1 MPWKETV
8 ALNERMKF
16 VMECELGE
24 ETMSAL
30 CVAYG
35 VSRRVGYKWLGRYSE
50 CGVEGLRDQSRAPQH
65 HPNALSEAVEE
76 AVLALR
82 VAHPTWGPRKLLA
95 VLERDR
101 PGPGPRPRKGWP
113 AASTIGALLAR
124 RGLSVP
130 RKRRRRV
137 APGAGAKPFAD
148 YLLPNDLWC
157 IDFKGWFI
165 TGDGSRCDP
174 LTLSDASS
182 RYILRCQ
189 AMKETSGRAVRPV
202 LEAAFREYGLPRAIR
217 SDNGS
222 PFASRA
228 VAGLSPLS
236 VWWMKLGIVHERI
249 TPGCP
254 QENGRHE
261 RMHLTL
267 KKETASP
274 PAANPRRQ
282 QERFDAFGR
291 EFNEDRPHE
300 ALGMATPD
308 SCYERSEREYPARLA
323 EVEYPEATAQGG
335 WLVRRVQKAGE
346 FYWKHE
352 KVFMSE
358 VLGDEPIGLEPV
370 DDRYWR
376 AWFGAVS
383 LGVFDSHKR
392 EMLIGTDARRWE
404 RRHAAPPVEPPSA
417 TLQGAP
423 PANTKVLPMSQV

>member
-35 VSRRVGYKWLGRYSE
+35 VSRRVGYKWLARYSE
-50 CGVEGLRDQSRAPQH
+50 HGVEGLKDQSRAPLQ
-65 HPNALSEAVEE
+65 HPNGLSVAAEE
-76 AVLALR
+76 AVMALR
-82 VAHPTWGPRKLLA
+82 LAHPTWGPRKLLA

-101 PGPGPRPRKGWP
+101 PGKRWP

-130 RKRRRRV
+130 RQRRRKV
-137 APGAGAKPFAD
+137 TPGERPFAD
-148 YLLPNDLWC
+148 CLLPNDLWC

-174 LTLSDASS
+174 LTLSDAMS
-182 RYILRCQ
+182 RRILRCQ
-189 AMKETSGRAVRPV
+189 AMKEASGRAVRPV
-202 LEAAFREYGLPRAIR
+202 LEAAFREHGLPRAIR

-236 VWWMKLGIVHERI
+236 VWWMKLGIAHERI

-267 KKETASP
+267 KKETANP
-274 PAANPRRQ
+274 PAANLRRQ
-282 QERFDAFGR
+282 QERFDSFMR
-291 EFNEDRPHE
+291 EFNQERPHE
-300 ALGMATPD
+300 ALEMATPD
-308 SCYERSEREYPARLA
+308 SLYERSDREYPARLA
-323 EVEYPEATAQGG
+323 EVGYPRADGS
-335 WLVRRVQKAGE
+335 WRMRRVQGRGE
-346 FYWKHE
+346 FYWKHDR
-352 KVFMSE
+352 VFLSE
-358 VLGDEPIGLEPV
+358 VLGGEPIGLEPV

-376 AWFGAVS
+376 AWFGAVA

-392 EMLIGTDARRWE
+392 EMLTAADTRRWE
-404 RRHAAPPVEPPSA
+404 RRHAAPPAEPPSA
-417 TLQGAP
+417 ALQGVP
-423 PANTKVLPMSQV
+423 PANSKVLPMSPV